1 MSQPLDDVLSLAER
15 AYVRMQA
22 EQLITHCFEQ
32 GDHTAF
38 NSLLHQLVL
47 GGVPSLAILREIVEE
62 IRTTRRTL
70 QEASLEV
77 RQDLQAAFSGF
88 GLPAPQA
95 LTGDWPNVF
104 RAICSPEL
112 RDELRG
118 SGRALK
124 DEDQVLLD
132 EVCRDAGNRVAT
144 IAAQL
149 RLLGSIDRAARDW
162 FSSLAYEA
170 ARARSDAL
178 PGGDARPQ

>member
-1 MSQPLDDVLSLAER
+1 MNAPLEQVLSLAER

-22 EQLITHCFEQ
+22 EQLIAHCFEE
-32 GDHTAF
+32 GDHSPF

-62 IRTTRRTL
+62 IRSTRQTL
-70 QEASLEV
+70 QEASLKV

-88 GLPAPQA
+88 GLPTPQA
-95 LTGDWPNVF
+95 LAGDWPSVF
-104 RAICSPEL
+104 RAICSPAL
-112 RDELRG
+112 RDELRVA
-118 SGRALK
+118 GRILK

-132 EVCRDAGNRVAT
+132 ELCRDAGDRVAT

-149 RLLGSIDRAARDW
+149 RLLGLIDRAARDW

-170 ARARSDAL
+170 ARARSDAV
-178 PGGDARPQ
+178 PGSESPPQ